1 MNQIVILAMLVCIGM
16 LLPTT
21 SGFLSRRQR
30 QQSKESETDV
40 DANVSLDLSSI
51 LPFVS
56 MIKSQ
61 VRDIVSE
68 LALQVFE
75 YVRNIAQNFKVR
87 LLKKLGKY
95 TLSDVF
101 HLTFDGV
108 VDFVKDEAATSDK
121 PNVTETISESTTKKE
136 VEDDSNNKEEVSRN
150 YILDNTYPWTIY
162 TQ

>member
-1 MNQIVILAMLVCIGM
+1 MP
-16 LLPTT
+16 LPTA
-21 SGFLSRRQR
+21 SGFFNQRQR
-30 QQSKESETDV
+30 PQSRQSDTDV

-61 VRDIVSE
+61 VRDIISE

-87 LLKKLGKY
+87 LLRKLGKY

-101 HLTFDGV
+101 HLMFDGV
-108 VDFVKDEAATSDK
+108 VDFVKDEAEMSEK
-121 PNVTETISESTTKKE
+121 PNVAENNVTENTTKKINE
-136 VEDDSNNKEEVSRN
+136 EDQIDNDSNNKEEPSGN
-150 YILDNTYPWTIY
+150 FILDNTYPWTIY